1 MLYEFKGLSIGF
13 QARWEKFSG
22 GMGCAYKG
30 VKNKE
35 NIWRDMVMKS
45 FKGTHTVFWAV
56 LLMVLLGV
64 GAINLRAAGDSKRRV
79 PEGVYIELTRDYY
92 EALKDMGKGSAKVYS
107 NDLSSEYLKE
117 ISISSKFMVETNLE
131 ILKQQERII
140 DLLRSVLDK
149 RRK

>member
-1 MLYEFKGLSIGF
+1 MLYEFKGLSRRIHTRGENIS
-13 QARWEKFSG
+13 R

-35 NIWRDMVMKS
+35 NIRRGMKMKS
-45 FKGTHTVFWAV
+45 FKGTRTVFWAV
-56 LLMVLLGV
+56 LLLILLGV
-64 GAINLRAAGDSKRRV
+64 GAINLLAADDSKRKV

-92 EALKDMGKGSAKVYS
+92 EALKNMGQGSTKVYS
-107 NDLSSEYLKE
+107 NDPSSEYLKE

-140 DLLRSVLDK
+140 ELLRSVLNK